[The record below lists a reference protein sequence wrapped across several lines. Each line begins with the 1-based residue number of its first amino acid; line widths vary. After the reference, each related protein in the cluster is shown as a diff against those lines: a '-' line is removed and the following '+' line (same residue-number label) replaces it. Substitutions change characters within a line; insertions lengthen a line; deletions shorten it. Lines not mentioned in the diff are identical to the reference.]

1 MDYQKEKI
9 KSPSITPASDRSIML
24 RFEDGISEYIHEH
37 VFYFHSLLVNKFKK
51 KISNQIRFFKVKK
64 KILFRNKR

>member
-1 MDYQKEKI
+1 MDYQKDKI

-37 VFYFHSLLVNKFKK
+37 VFYFHSLLVK
-51 KISNQIRFFKVKK
+51 KI
-64 KILFRNKR
+64 

>member
-1 MDYQKEKI
+1 MDYQKDKI

-37 VFYFHSLLVNKFKK
+37 VFYFHSLLVKNLKENCEHLT
-51 KISNQIRFFKVKK
+51 SV
-64 KILFRNKR
+64 